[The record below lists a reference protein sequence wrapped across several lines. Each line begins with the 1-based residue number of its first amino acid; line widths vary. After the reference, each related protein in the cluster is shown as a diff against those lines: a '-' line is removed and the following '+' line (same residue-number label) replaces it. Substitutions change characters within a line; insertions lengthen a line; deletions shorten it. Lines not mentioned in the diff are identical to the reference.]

1 MSIQAVITNLVLR
14 WQFKRAGRG
23 PLNVNKARSKIN
35 QMARRYP
42 APPKEIRHTPVAA
55 QPEKGLC
62 PAEWLSVA
70 NPKRTVVYFHGGGY
84 FFCGL
89 ETHRPT
95 CAYLARTAEA
105 QVLSVDYRLAP
116 EHVFPA
122 AVNDAL
128 AWWKALLAQGTD
140 PRQVVFAGDSA
151 GGGLTLACLL
161 AARDEGLPLPAGAVL
176 FSPWTDLS
184 CSGDT
189 MRTLADA
196 DVMFN
201 PESLPEAAAL
211 YLAGQ
216 PANTP
221 LASPLFADLNGL
233 PPLLI
238 YASEHEILLSDSTRL
253 HERAKAQGVSST
265 LHLKPKMPHVWPTM
279 LVLPE
284 ARQTLKACG
293 EFIAQRTR

>member
-221 LASPLFADLNGL
+221 LASPLFADLTGL